1 MNKYDISK
9 ICLRCMRVSD
19 DQDTCPFCGHNK
31 MGEKTWSKA
40 LNPGTILN
48 NKILIG
54 NILGKGG
61 YGITYIGFDLLLEY
75 RVAIKEFF
83 PEDLVTRSEDG
94 HTLVVLDEV
103 NSDNYEEETQAYLRE
118 ARVLAEY
125 SKNKGIVSIKDLFY
139 ENNTGY
145 IVMEYLENG
154 NLFKYVDN
162 HGGWLPSDRALALI
176 EPIID
181 ILGDLHQSGLI
192 HRDVSPDNIMLDK
205 DGSIKLIDF
214 GGSRKAGSKVQQE
227 FLGKWGFAPPEQ
239 MFSRISEQGPWTD
252 IYGICSTLYYLVTGD
267 IPQSAIEREENDLI
281 TPINSYNIDLDPGVG
296 ELIMKGLS
304 MKPED
309 RQQSIDELYFDLYG
323 IKRTSKQSHAQE
335 AVAERRV
342 IVLDRDGRVWF
353 GSYPMNEIPIEKVTS
368 DIECAEYDENN
379 TAIVNDEKYYRL
391 PIYKDSKPPKENGGF
406 LSNVIKTKR
415 LRIKDGYKYF
425 KYNAIPWRIAN
436 EANGRTTLISEYI
449 LDYLPFDGTAHLKYG
464 DKEIT
469 KVKTGIYWGDSKLRA
484 WLNSVFINMAFSSQE
499 KVKLHFTK
507 ISTPTSALDDRYTN
521 DKVYIPSLDELY
533 YGFDT
538 SKETINRSKKNKDN
552 TFCTAPVSQYT
563 ASIPRDPDFA
573 PCFGLRS
580 RGEFSSD
587 MSYIASE
594 DAFGQM
600 IGRNGPENWMLN
612 KRCGIRPVIC
622 VSSDSIKRIS

>member
-19 DQDTCPFCGHNK
+19 NADTCPFCGRDK
-31 MGEKTWSKA
+31 LGEKSWHNA
-40 LNPGTILN
+40 LTPGTILN
-48 NKILIG
+48 NKILVG

-83 PEDLVTRSEDG
+83 PEDLVTRAEDG
-94 HTLVVLDEV
+94 HTLVVLNDV
-103 NSDNYEEETQAYLRE
+103 NSDSYEEETQAYLRE
-118 ARVLAEY
+118 ARILAEY
-125 SKNKGIVSIKDLFY
+125 SKNPGIVSIKDLFY

-162 HGGWLPSDRALALI
+162 HGGWLPSDRALSLI

-214 GGSRKAGSKVQQE
+214 GGSRKAGSKVKQE

-252 IYGICSTLYYLVTGD
+252 IYGLCSTIYYLVTGD

-281 TPINSYNIDLDPGVG
+281 TPINSYNIDLDPGIG
-296 ELIMKGLS
+296 EAIMRGLS
-304 MKPED
+304 MKPEE
-309 RQQSIDELYFDLYG
+309 RQQTIDELYFDLYG
-323 IKRTSKQSHAQE
+323 IKRTSKQTHAQE

-342 IVLDRDGRVWF
+342 IVLDHNGRVWF
-353 GSYPMNEIPIEKVTS
+353 GSYPMNELSPEKITS

-379 TAIVNDEKYYRL
+379 TAIVNEEKYYRL
-391 PIYKDSKPPKENGGF
+391 PIYKDARSKESGGF
-406 LSNVIKTKR
+406 FSKFNLKHSGRV
-415 LRIKDGYKYF
+415 KDGYKYF
-425 KYNAIPWRIAN
+425 KYNAIPWRIVN
-436 EANGRTTLISEYI
+436 ESKGRTTLISEYI
-449 LDYLPFDGTAHLKYG
+449 LDYLPFDGTTYLKYS
-464 DKEIT
+464 DRDIL
-469 KVKTGIYWGDSKLRA
+469 KVRSGIYWGDSKLRA

-499 KVKLHFTK
+499 KIKLHFTK
-507 ISTPTSALDDRYTN
+507 ISTPTSAFDDRFTN
-521 DKVYIPSLDELY
+521 DKVYIPSLNELY
-533 YGFDT
+533 YGFDYT
-538 SKETINRSKKNKDN
+538 KDTLKGVKKNKDN
-552 TFCTAPVSQYT
+552 TICTAPVSQYT
-563 ASIPRDPDFA
+563 AALPRDPEFE
-573 PCFGLRS
+573 PCYGLRS
-580 RGEFSSD
+580 RGDFSSD
-587 MSYIASE
+587 LSYVASE
-594 DAFGQM
+594 DCFGQC
-600 IGRNGPENWMLN
+600 ITRQGPKDWMLN

>member
-1 MNKYDISK
+1 MKISDEPDI
-9 ICLRCMRVSD
+9 
-19 DQDTCPFCGHNK
+19 CPFCGHEK
-31 MGEKTWSKA
+31 IGEKTWSKA
-40 LNPGTILN
+40 LTPGTILN

-83 PEDLVTRSEDG
+83 PEDLVDRAEDG

-118 ARVLAEY
+118 ARILAEY
-125 SKNKGIVSIKDLFY
+125 SKNPGVVSIKDLFY

-154 NLFKYVDN
+154 NLFKFVDG
-162 HGGWLPSDRALALI
+162 HGGWLSSDKALNLI
-176 EPIID
+176 EPVID

-192 HRDVSPDNIMLDK
+192 HRDVSPDNIMIDK
-205 DGSIKLIDF
+205 DGSVKLIDF
-214 GGSRKAGSKVQQE
+214 GGSRKAGAKAKQE

-281 TPINSYNIDLDPGVG
+281 TPINSYNIDLDPGIG
-296 ELIMKGLS
+296 EAIMKGLS
-304 MKPED
+304 MRPED
-309 RQQSIDELYFDLYG
+309 RQQTIDELYFDIYG
-323 IKRTSKQSHAQE
+323 FKRATKQSHAQE

-342 IVLDRDGRVWF
+342 IVMDHDGRVWF
-353 GSYPMNEIPIEKVTS
+353 GSYPMNELPPDKITS
-368 DIECAEYDENN
+368 DIECAEFDENN
-379 TAIVNDEKYYRL
+379 TAVINEERYYRL
-391 PIYKDSKPPKENGGF
+391 PMYKDSRSRDSSGF
-406 LSNVIKTKR
+406 LSKFNLKHSRV
-415 LRIKDGYKYF
+415 KDGYKYF
-425 KYNAIPWRIAN
+425 KYNAIPWRVVN
-436 EANGRTTLISEYI
+436 DSKGRTTLISEYI
-449 LDYLPFDGTAHLKYG
+449 LDYLPFNGTSFLKYS
-464 DKEIT
+464 DKDI
-469 KVKTGIYWGDSKLRA
+469 VKIKTEVYWGTSKLRA
-484 WLNSVFINMAFSSQE
+484 WLNSTFINMAFSAQE
-499 KVKLHFTK
+499 KIKLHYTK

-521 DKVYIPSLDELY
+521 DKVYIPSLNELY
-533 YGFDT
+533 YGFDR
-538 SKETINRSKKNKDN
+538 SKDQIERSKKNLDN
-552 TFCTAPVSQYT
+552 VYCKAPVSQFT
-563 ASIPRDPDFA
+563 ASLPRDPDFV

-580 RGEFSSD
+580 RGEFSGD
-587 MSYIASE
+587 KSYIASE
-594 DAFGQM
+594 DAYGQL
-600 IGRNGPENWMLN
+600 IGRDGPQNWMLN

>member
-1 MNKYDISK
+1 
-9 ICLRCMRVSD
+9 MRVSD
-19 DQDTCPFCGHNK
+19 QPDVCPFCGHDK
-31 MGEKTWSKA
+31 LGEKTWNNA
-40 LNPGTILN
+40 LTPGTILN

-61 YGITYIGFDLLLEY
+61 YGITYIGFDMLLEY

-83 PEDLVTRSEDG
+83 PEDLVVRAEDG
-94 HTLVVLDEV
+94 VTVKVLEEV
-103 NSDNYEEETQAYLRE
+103 NSDSYEEETQAYLRE
-118 ARVLAEY
+118 ARILAEY
-125 SKNKGIVSIKDLFY
+125 SKNPGVVSIKDLFY
-139 ENNTGY
+139 QNNTGY

-162 HGGWLPSDRALALI
+162 HGGWLPSDRALSLI
-176 EPIID
+176 EPVID

-192 HRDVSPDNIMLDK
+192 HRDVSPDNIMMDK

-214 GGSRKAGSKVQQE
+214 GGSRKAGSKNKQE

-239 MFSRISEQGPWTD
+239 MFSRVAEQGPWTD

-267 IPQSAIEREENDLI
+267 IPQSAVEREENDLI
-281 TPINSYNIDLDPGVG
+281 TPINSYNIDLDPGIG
-296 ELIMKGLS
+296 EAIMKGLS
-304 MKPED
+304 MRPD
-309 RQQSIDELYFDLYG
+309 RRQQSIDELYYDIYG

-342 IVLDRDGRVWF
+342 IVLDHNGRVWF
-353 GSYPMNEIPIEKVTS
+353 GSYPMNEIPADKITS
-368 DIECAEYDENN
+368 DIECAEFDENN
-379 TAIVNDEKYYRL
+379 TAIVNEEKYYRL
-391 PIYKDSKPPKENGGF
+391 PIYKDSKGKGSDNF
-406 LSNVIKTKR
+406 LGKLVAKHSRV
-415 LRIKDGYKYF
+415 KDGYKYF
-425 KYNAIPWRIAN
+425 KYNAIPWRIVK

-449 LDYLPFDGTAHLKYG
+449 LDYLPFNGTSYLKYN
-464 DKEIT
+464 DKDIT
-469 KVKTGIYWGDSKLRA
+469 KIKTGIYWGDSKLRA

-499 KVKLHFTK
+499 KIKLHFTK
-507 ISTPTSALDDRYTN
+507 ISTPTSALDDRFTN

-533 YGFDT
+533 YGFDS
-538 SKETINRSKKNKDN
+538 SKDHIDRSKKNKDN
-552 TFCTAPVSQYT
+552 GICTAPVSQYT
-563 ASIPRDPDFA
+563 AALPRDPDFV

-580 RGEFSSD
+580 RGQFSRD
-587 MSYIASE
+587 MSYLASE

-600 IGRNGPENWMLN
+600 IGREGPENWMLN

>member
-1 MNKYDISK
+1 
-9 ICLRCMRVSD
+9 MRVSD
-19 DQDTCPFCGHNK
+19 EQDTCPFCGHNK
-31 MGEKTWSKA
+31 LGEKTWSKA
-40 LNPGTILN
+40 LAPGTILN
-48 NKILIG
+48 NKLLIG

-83 PEDLVTRSEDG
+83 PEDLVTRSSDG

-103 NSDNYEEETQAYLRE
+103 NNESYDEETQAYLRE

-162 HGGWLPSDRALALI
+162 HGGWLPSDRALTLI

-214 GGSRKAGSKVQQE
+214 GGSRKAGSKTKQE

-281 TPINSYNIDLDPGVG
+281 TPINSYNIDLDPGIG
-296 ELIMKGLS
+296 EMIMKGLS

-309 RQQSIDELYFDLYG
+309 RQQSIDELYFDIYG

-335 AVAERRV
+335 VVAERRV
-342 IVLDRDGRVWF
+342 IVLDHDGRVWF
-353 GSYPMNEIPIEKVTS
+353 GSYPMNEIPADKVTS
-368 DIECAEYDENN
+368 DIECAQYDENN
-379 TAIVNDEKYYRL
+379 TAVVNDEKYYRL
-391 PIYKDSKPPKENGGF
+391 PLYKEQKSKDGSNF
-406 LSNVIKTKR
+406 LSNVLKTKH
-415 LRIKDGYKYF
+415 LRVKTGYKYF
-425 KYNAIPWRIAN
+425 KYNAIPWRIVN
-436 EANGRTTLISEYI
+436 ERNGRTTLISEYI
-449 LDYLPFDGTAHLKYG
+449 LDYLPFDGTGHLKYS
-464 DKEIT
+464 DKDVT
-469 KVKTGIYWGDSKLRA
+469 KVRTGIYWGDSKLRA

-507 ISTPTSALDDRYTN
+507 ISTPTSALDDRSTN

-533 YGFDT
+533 YGFDN
-538 SKETINRSKKNKDN
+538 SKESINRSKKNKDN
-552 TFCTAPVSQYT
+552 IYCTAPVSQYT
-563 ASIPRDPDFA
+563 ASIPRDPDFSA
-573 PCFGLRS
+573 CYGLRS
-580 RGEFSSD
+580 RGQFSSD
-587 MSYIASE
+587 LSYLASE
-594 DAFGQM
+594 DAYGQM
-600 IGRNGPENWMLN
+600 ITRNGPANWMLN

>member
-1 MNKYDISK
+1 MNKYDISRL
-9 ICLRCMRVSD
+9 CLRCMRISD
-19 DQDTCPFCGHNK
+19 DNDICPFCGHNK
-31 MGEKTWSKA
+31 IGEKTWQNA
-40 LNPGTILN
+40 LTPGTILN

-83 PEDLVTRSEDG
+83 PEELVTRAEDG
-94 HTLVVLDEV
+94 HTLVVKDEI
-103 NSDNYEEETQAYLRE
+103 NSDAYEEETQAYLRE
-118 ARVLAEY
+118 ARILAEY
-125 SKNKGIVSIKDLFY
+125 SKNPGIVSIKDLFY

-162 HGGWLPSDRALALI
+162 HGGWLPSDRALTLI

-192 HRDVSPDNIMLDK
+192 HRDVSPDNIMIDK

-214 GGSRKAGSKVQQE
+214 GGSRKNGVKSKQD

-239 MFSRISEQGPWTD
+239 MFSRVAEQGPWTD
-252 IYGICSTLYYLVTGD
+252 IYGICSTLYYLCTGD
-267 IPQSAIEREENDLI
+267 IPQSAIEREDNDLI
-281 TPINSYNIDLDPGVG
+281 TPINSYNIDLDPGIG
-296 ELIMKGLS
+296 ESIMKGLS

-309 RQQSIDELYFDLYG
+309 RQQTIDELYFDLYS

-335 AVAERRV
+335 SVAERRV
-342 IVLDRDGRVWF
+342 IVMDHDGRVWF
-353 GSYPMNEIPIEKVTS
+353 GSYPMNEVTPENITS

-379 TAIVNDEKYYRL
+379 TAIVNEEKYYRL
-391 PIYKDSKPPKENGGF
+391 PVYKNAKGKESSNF
-406 LSNVIKTKR
+406 LSGVFNLKHGRV
-415 LRIKDGYKYF
+415 KDGYKYF
-425 KYNAIPWRIAN
+425 KYNAIPWRVVN
-436 EANGRTTLISEYI
+436 ESKGRTTLISEYI
-449 LDYLPFDGTAHLKYG
+449 LDYLPFNGTTYLKYS
-464 DKEIT
+464 DRDIV
-469 KVKTGIYWGDSKLRA
+469 KVRTGVYWGDSKLRA
-484 WLNSVFINMAFSSQE
+484 WLNSAFINMAFSAQE
-499 KVKLHFTK
+499 KIKLHFTK

-538 SKETINRSKKNKDN
+538 SKDRIDRSKKNKDN
-552 TFCTAPVSQYT
+552 VYCRAPISQYT
-563 ASIPRDPDFA
+563 AAIPRDPDFV

-580 RGEFSSD
+580 RGQFSND
-587 MSYIASE
+587 MSFLASE
-594 DAFGQM
+594 DCYGQL
-600 IGRNGPENWMLN
+600 IGRDGPQNWMLN